1 MSYCCA
7 RNIFIHSLYIVPY
20 QCLLVSFQPVNK
32 QCYIVTFPLES
43 ATFNENTLCW
53 PYVIQF
59 RDASAPT
66 VARIWLGI
74 QMARRPSV
82 ASMAT
87 VPLSPTTI
95 ERTNS
100 LQPLSILGSPSFLS
114 FNNMRLPSRTVSLTV
129 PANLGSPEEVAKMD
143 SESDELFTRNSVAQ
157 IKEIQRRLRYGHP
170 TNQRFGHFH
179 TRLLGMTRMR
189 SKKN

>member
-1 MSYCCA
+1 
-7 RNIFIHSLYIVPY
+7 
-20 QCLLVSFQPVNK
+20 
-32 QCYIVTFPLES
+32 
-43 ATFNENTLCW
+43 
-53 PYVIQF
+53 
-59 RDASAPT
+59 
-66 VARIWLGI
+66 
-74 QMARRPSV
+74 MARRPSV

-87 VPLSPTTI
+87 VPLSPITI
-95 ERTNS
+95 ERATS

-157 IKEIQRRLRYGHP
+157 VKDIQMRLRYGQP
-170 TNQRFGHFH
+170 TNQCFEHFH

>member
-1 MSYCCA
+1 MLHSYIPPPRLSTKTPSVA
-7 RNIFIHSLYIVPY
+7 
-20 QCLLVSFQPVNK
+20 
-32 QCYIVTFPLES
+32 
-43 ATFNENTLCW
+43 
-53 PYVIQF
+53 YVIPF

-66 VARIWLGI
+66 VARIWFGI

-87 VPLSPTTI
+87 VPMSPVTI
-95 ERTNS
+95 ERANS

-114 FNNMRLPSRTVSLTV
+114 FNNMRLPSRAVSLTV
-129 PANLGSPEEVAKMD
+129 PATANLGSPEEVAKMD

-157 IKEIQRRLRYGHP
+157 VKEIQRRLRYGHP